1 MDVGTATLAA
11 PHPWEAHMTRVSYGT
26 SSIPALALLVILAGC
41 GESDDVGGEGE
52 SANVAAPTEDA
63 ESEEESSEGAV
74 TDEANDGSESAVE
87 VSAAVDMDTPPEPDG
102 DASADDHPGFEG
114 AFRSGHQAGLY
125 GREDYYDPR
134 TVSEQGSFAGVEA
147 EQAYRAGFAL
157 GLHEYQTQLDAQES
171 EAEAAEE
178 ERLANY
184 PVGEVLE
191 GWDPRVAVSDFWEL
205 GEVQTCDVA
214 SLQNPCLDTWY
225 TSGNTE
231 VIAVG
236 RLPGAPGPE
245 PNGALRLTGTAS
257 GFEILE
263 SWEADDSS
271 TPLPEWATPPS

>member
-1 MDVGTATLAA
+1 
-11 PHPWEAHMTRVSYGT
+11 MTRRSSGA
-26 SSIPALALLVILAGC
+26 SSIPALALLVVLAGC
-41 GESDDVGGEGE
+41 GESEDVGGAGGSTTE
-52 SANVAAPTEDA
+52 AAPTEA
-63 ESEEESSEGAV
+63 EEEASEGAAM
-74 TDEANDGSESAVE
+74 DGADDGSESAVE
-87 VSAAVDMDTPPEPDG
+87 VSDAVDMDMPPEPDA
-102 DASADDHPGFEG
+102 DASAEDHPGFEG

-191 GWDPRVAVSDFWEL
+191 GWDPRVAVSEFWEL
-205 GEVQTCDVA
+205 GEVETCDVA

-225 TSGNTE
+225 ISGNTE
-231 VIAVG
+231 IIAVG
-236 RLPGAPGPE
+236 RWPGAPGPE
-245 PNGALRLTGTAS
+245 PSGALRLTGTAS

-263 SWEADDSS
+263 SWEAGESS
-271 TPLPEWATPPS
+271 DPLPGWATPPG